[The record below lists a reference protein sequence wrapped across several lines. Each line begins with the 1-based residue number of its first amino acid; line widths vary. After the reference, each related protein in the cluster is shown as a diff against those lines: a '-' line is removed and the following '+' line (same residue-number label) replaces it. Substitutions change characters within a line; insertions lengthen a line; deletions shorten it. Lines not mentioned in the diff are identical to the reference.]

1 MKTTSLIGRRCKH
14 SNVFSRPVLITR
26 GLDLCKCRLNASLH
40 HMHHCSVFRVQHPEK
55 VGGYYSGGP
64 PVPIPNTA
72 VKPACADDTCLE
84 TDWKNRSPPT
94 SRNPELQ
101 SSGFFLYAGKCDTMR
116 GGLQSPS
123 HRLTAATAPFTQRGR
138 QSGRDFELFSPPV
151 SAGGADSPL
160 VRGGRS
166 KRNNI

>member
-1 MKTTSLIGRRCKH
+1 M
-14 SNVFSRPVLITR
+14 
-26 GLDLCKCRLNASLH
+26 CRLNASLH

-101 SSGFFLYAGKCDTMR
+101 SSGFFLYAAKCGTTDAARCCIRKIPIALSLARNRATWYNARRIR